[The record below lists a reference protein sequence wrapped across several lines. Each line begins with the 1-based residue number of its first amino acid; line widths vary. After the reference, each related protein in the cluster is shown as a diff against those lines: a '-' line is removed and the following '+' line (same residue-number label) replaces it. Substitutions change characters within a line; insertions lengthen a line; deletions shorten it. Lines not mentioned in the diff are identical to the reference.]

1 MEVFA
6 MEQLRTVF
14 FLSLLTGLLLLIG
27 AVLGGESGIIVAFI
41 FALILNGFSYFFS
54 DKIVLALYRAQ
65 PMDEKSS
72 EGKRIHGLV
81 HSVSQRMKIPVPKLF
96 VIDEKSPNA
105 FATGRNPQNAAV
117 VFTRGIL
124 SLLNDEELEGVIAHE
139 LSHVKNRD
147 ILIASMAATIAG
159 AISMLAHT
167 AQWGMFGSRDRDG
180 KNMIG
185 LILVAISVPMIAM
198 LIQLAVSRSR
208 EFLADETAAKTLH
221 SGRGLANALRKLEK
235 GIHTH
240 PFDSANE
247 GTAHLF
253 IANPFAGEGLIGLF
267 RTHPSTSERVA
278 RLESFRS

>member
-1 MEVFA
+1 

-27 AVLGGESGIIVAFI
+27 GIVGGESGILVAFI
-41 FALILNGFSYFFS
+41 FALIMNGFSYFFS

-65 PMDEKSS
+65 PADEKTS
-72 EGKRIHGLV
+72 EGKRIHSLLKTV
-81 HSVSQRMKIPVPKLF
+81 AQRMQLPLPKLF
-96 VIDEKSPNA
+96 IIDEKSPNA
-105 FATGRNPQNAAV
+105 FATGRDPQHAAV

-124 SLLNDEELEGVIAHE
+124 SLLDDHELEGVIAHE

-159 AISMLAHT
+159 AISMLAHM
-167 AQWGMFGSRDRDG
+167 AQWSAFGSRDRDG
-180 KNMIG
+180 RNVIG
-185 LILVAISVPMIAM
+185 LMIVAISVPIIAM

-221 SGRGLANALRKLEK
+221 SGKGLASALRKLEK

-253 IANPFAGEGLIGLF
+253 IANPFAGEGLLGLF